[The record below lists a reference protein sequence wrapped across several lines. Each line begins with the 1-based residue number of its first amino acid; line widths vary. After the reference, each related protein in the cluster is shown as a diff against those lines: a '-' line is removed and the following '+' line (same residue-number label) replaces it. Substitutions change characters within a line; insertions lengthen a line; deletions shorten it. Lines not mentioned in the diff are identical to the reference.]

1 MLLAF
6 FVILIFIVAMDVE
19 PPAPIAAVLAVEV
32 AVPLCGVR
40 FQISIYG
47 RAGSWYFRR
56 LKLGRRCFRICHA
69 RRKRLDARRLYF
81 HHAR

>member
-32 AVPLCGVR
+32 AVPLRCV
-40 FQISIYG
+40 
-47 RAGSWYFRR
+47 
-56 LKLGRRCFRICHA
+56 CFRESIFTQGHGT
-69 RRKRLDARRLYF
+69 F
-81 HHAR
+81 VV